1 MHYNG
6 LIILSDN
13 VDSAHFLIL
22 VHRQFWGFYLTFDAP
37 MFFSPTGVILGPKHI
52 RIAF

>member
-13 VDSAHFLIL
+13 VDSAYLLIL
-22 VHRQFWGFYLTFDAP
+22 VQRQFWGFYLTFDAP
-37 MFFSPTGVILGPKHI
+37 RFFSPTGVILGPKHI